1 MTSSSATSS
10 PISAPAGS
18 LAEFYRRV
26 RAFSLELCST
36 LGPEDMTVQS
46 MPDVSPAKW
55 HLAHVTWFFEH
66 FILKNRVEGYRP
78 IDERYHHLFNSYYY
92 TAGDMYLRPRRG
104 LISRPTVEDIITY
117 RKHVDAHM
125 SRLVEE
131 ADERLAFLVT
141 LGLNHE
147 QQHQEL
153 ILTDI
158 KHVLAQNPLYPVFR
172 EDAGIPSGAACGPQ
186 GWQEFPGGVTEIGHD
201 GDSFCY
207 DNETSR
213 HRTWIEDFEIAER
226 PVTNGEYLEFIRD
239 GGYRKPELWLSD
251 GWATVQSEGWT
262 TPLYWLDE
270 EHYFTLGG
278 RQPIDMDA
286 PVTHVSFYE
295 ADAFAR
301 WARARLPTEA
311 EWESAA
317 RDQPV
322 SGNFVDSGALHPS
335 GGSGTKLR
343 QMFGDVW
350 EWTASPYAPY
360 PGFRPLDGSLGEYN
374 GKFMCSQMVL
384 RGGSCATPPDHV
396 RATYRN
402 FFYPQQRWQF
412 TGIRLARNI

>member
-1 MTSSSATSS
+1 M
-10 PISAPAGS
+10 
-18 LAEFYRRV
+18 LAQSFRL
-26 RAFSLELCST
+26 LE
-36 LGPEDMTVQS
+36 
-46 MPDVSPAKW
+46 K
-55 HLAHVTWFFEH
+55 
-66 FILKNRVEGYRP
+66 
-78 IDERYHHLFNSYYY
+78 
-92 TAGDMYLRPRRG
+92 
-104 LISRPTVEDIITY
+104 
-117 RKHVDAHM
+117 
-125 SRLVEE
+125 

-186 GWQEFPGGVTEIGHD
+186 GWQGIPGGVTEIGHD

-207 DNETSR
+207 DNETPR

-317 RDQPV
+317 RD
-322 SGNFVDSGALHPS
+322 
-335 GGSGTKLR
+335 
-343 QMFGDVW
+343 
-350 EWTASPYAPY
+350 
-360 PGFRPLDGSLGEYN
+360 
-374 GKFMCSQMVL
+374 
-384 RGGSCATPPDHV
+384 
-396 RATYRN
+396 
-402 FFYPQQRWQF
+402 
-412 TGIRLARNI
+412 